1 LWNVCIKVFLAATS
15 PRHIVPVITDRE
27 LGSYK
32 MIHREE
38 AQDEVVIVNGDQV
51 EIGKRNVMMM
61 MLLVKD

>member
-1 LWNVCIKVFLAATS
+1 MAATS